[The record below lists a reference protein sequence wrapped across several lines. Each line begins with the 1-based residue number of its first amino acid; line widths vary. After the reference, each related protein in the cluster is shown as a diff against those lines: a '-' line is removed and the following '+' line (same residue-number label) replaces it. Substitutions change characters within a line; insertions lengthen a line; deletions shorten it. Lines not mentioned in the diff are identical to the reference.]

1 LSEVDHGR
9 GEQRASARR
18 QLLDENPVL
27 WLTGRHRLKGV
38 LVWVFLGSLALI
50 WILSA
55 AYMDWKNLDEAL
67 TIVLLLAA
75 HTGLKAWLAS
85 EAARQFSQDRAS
97 GALELLLSTPLPV
110 EEILR
115 GQRLALQRQFLIPSL
130 VVLGFDGILGLALL
144 NKADSVVY
152 WAAAMQVFVLDMLV
166 LVPVGMW
173 QGLNSRRANTAAST
187 ALAQILVLPWV
198 LYALFMIFIATAGV
212 RGGFFGSS
220 SWVTRLFPVWSW
232 LGICLVVDVLFGVYA
247 WTRLNERF
255 RELAATRFEV
265 KGKRG

>member
-1 LSEVDHGR
+1 
-9 GEQRASARR
+9 
-18 QLLDENPVL
+18 LLDRNPVL

-38 LVWVFLGSLALI
+38 LVWVFLGALALV
-50 WILSA
+50 WILAA
-55 AYMDWKNLDEAL
+55 AYLDWKNLDEAL
-67 TIVLLLAA
+67 TILLLLTAHAA
-75 HTGLKAWLAS
+75 LKAWMAS
-85 EAARQFSQDRAS
+85 EASRQFSQDRAS
-97 GALELLLSTPLPV
+97 GALELLLSTPLSV

-115 GQRLALQRQFLIPSL
+115 GQRLALQRQFLVPSL
-130 VVLGFDGILGLALL
+130 VVLGLDAVLAVALL
-144 NKADSVVY
+144 DKGESVVY

-198 LYALFMIFIATAGV
+198 LFALFMIFIATAGV
-212 RGGFFGSS
+212 RGGFTGSG
-220 SWVTRLFPVWSW
+220 WVMRFFPVWSW

-255 RELAATRFEV
+255 RQLATTRFQV